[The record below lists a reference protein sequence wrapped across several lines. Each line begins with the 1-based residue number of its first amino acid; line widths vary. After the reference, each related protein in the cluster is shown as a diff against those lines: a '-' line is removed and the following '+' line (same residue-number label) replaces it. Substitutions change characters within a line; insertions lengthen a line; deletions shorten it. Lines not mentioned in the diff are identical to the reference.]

1 MAGNKNDNII
11 IIIGSDRQLCAA
23 AAAISPTS
31 MERVVY
37 LYVCL

>member
-23 AAAISPTS
+23 AAIPPTS

-37 LYVCL
+37 LYVYL